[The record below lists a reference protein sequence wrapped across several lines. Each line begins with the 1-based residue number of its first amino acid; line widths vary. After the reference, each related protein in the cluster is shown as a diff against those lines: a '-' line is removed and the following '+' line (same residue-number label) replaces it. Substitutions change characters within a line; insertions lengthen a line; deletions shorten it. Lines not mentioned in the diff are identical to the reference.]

1 MIEYNFGALQN
12 GSDIRGTAME
22 VPGGNPVNLG
32 DIAAARLA
40 KGFLFWLSGKT
51 GKHPSEITVSIG
63 RDSRITG
70 PELEAAFAYA
80 LIPYGVT
87 VLRAGLASTPAMFM
101 STVFPECRC
110 DGAVMIT
117 ASHLPKERNGFKF
130 FDADGGLNKGDIT
143 DIITFAESD
152 SILGRLMPVNP
163 GNIEDSNLM
172 ELYCTHLRKLIKDG
186 VAAGIAKGGSDEGR
200 QNGESSHRKNKYPDG
215 GCPENECP
223 RDASVNYDKPLSGLK
238 ITVDAGNGAG
248 GFYAREVLEPLGADV
263 SSSQFLEPDGEFPNH
278 APNPEDKAAMASI
291 CSRVKEAG
299 SDLGIIFD
307 TDVDR
312 ASAVDENGNE
322 INRNKI
328 VALAAALIENPSA
341 GTTVVTDSIT
351 SGHLKSFLEDSLNL
365 NHLRFKRGY
374 RNVINKAIEL
384 REEGIDARLAIE
396 TSGHAAY
403 EENFFLDDGA
413 YLATKIVIKAALLH
427 REGKGISSLI
437 SDMVEPAESR
447 EIRFPILA
455 EDFSSY
461 ADKVLAAF
469 EEEGKN
475 MDICTVADPN
485 YEGIRLEFSN
495 PELAGWLLIRKS
507 LHDPIMPLNIE
518 SDVEGGIEKMLNLI
532 KPVLNK
538 FEKLDKTVF

>member
-12 GSDIRGTAME
+12 GSDICGVAME
-22 VPGGNPVNLG
+22 VPGGKAVNLG
-32 DIAAARLA
+32 DVATARIA
-40 KGFLFWLSGKT
+40 KGFLFWLSNKT
-51 GKHPSEITVSIG
+51 GKKPSEITVSIG
-63 RDSRITG
+63 RDSRLTG

-101 STVFPECRC
+101 STVFNECRC

-152 SILGRLMPVNP
+152 SILGRLMPVTP
-163 GNIEDSNLM
+163 GSIEDSNLM
-172 ELYCTHLRKLIKDG
+172 ELYCAHLRKLITDG
-186 VAAGIAKGGSDEGR
+186 VGS
-200 QNGESSHRKNKYPDG
+200 GET
-215 GCPENECP
+215 
-223 RDASVNYDKPLSGLK
+223 PLSGLK
-238 ITVDAGNGAG
+238 ITVDAGNGGG
-248 GFYAREVLEPLGADV
+248 GFFARNVLEPLGADV

-299 SDLGIIFD
+299 SDLGLIFD

-312 ASAVDENGNE
+312 ASAVDENGCE

-351 SGHLKSFLEDSLNL
+351 SGHLKDFLESTLNL
-365 NHLRFKRGY
+365 KHLRFRRGY
-374 RNVINKAIEL
+374 RNVINKAMEL

-403 EENFFLDDGA
+403 EENYFLDDGA
-413 YLATKIVIKAALLH
+413 YLATKIVIKTALLH
-427 REGKGISSLI
+427 KDGKGISSLI
-437 SDMVEPAESR
+437 ADMAEPAESR
-447 EIRFPILA
+447 EIRFPILTD
-455 EDFSSY
+455 DFSPY

-469 EEEGKN
+469 EEAGN
-475 MDICTVADPN
+475 SIDRCSLASPN
-485 YEGIRLEFSN
+485 YEGIRLEFTD
-495 PELAGWLLIRKS
+495 PEIAGWLLIRKS
-507 LHDPIMPLNIE
+507 LHDPIMPLNLE
-518 SDVEGGIEKMLNLI
+518 SDVSGGVDKMLALI
-532 KPVLNK
+532 KPVLDR
-538 FEKLDKTVF
+538 FEKLDKSVL

>member
-12 GSDIRGTAME
+12 GSDIRGVAME
-22 VPGGNPVNLG
+22 VPGGKPVNLG
-32 DIAAARLA
+32 DVATARLA
-40 KGFLFWLSGKT
+40 KGFLFWLSNKT
-51 GKHPSEITVSIG
+51 GKKPSEITVSIG
-63 RDSRITG
+63 RDSRVTG

-101 STVFPECRC
+101 STVFDQCRC

-163 GNIEDSNLM
+163 GSIEDSNLM
-172 ELYCTHLRKLIKDG
+172 ELYCAHLRKLITDG
-186 VAAGIAKGGSDEGR
+186 VGS
-200 QNGESSHRKNKYPDG
+200 GET
-215 GCPENECP
+215 
-223 RDASVNYDKPLSGLK
+223 PLSGLK
-238 ITVDAGNGAG
+238 ITVDAGNGGG
-248 GFYAREVLEPLGADV
+248 GFYARNVLEPLGADV

-299 SDLGIIFD
+299 SDLGLIFD

-312 ASAVDENGNE
+312 ASAVDENGCE

-341 GTTVVTDSIT
+341 DTTVVTDSIT
-351 SGHLKSFLEDSLNL
+351 SGHLKDFLESTLNL
-365 NHLRFKRGY
+365 KHLRFRRGY

-403 EENFFLDDGA
+403 EENYFLDDGA
-413 YLATKIVIKAALLH
+413 YLATKIVIKTALLH
-427 REGKGISSLI
+427 REGNGISSLI
-437 SDMVEPAESR
+437 ADMAEPAESR
-447 EIRFPILA
+447 EIRFPILTD
-455 EDFSSY
+455 DFSSY
-461 ADKVLAAF
+461 ADGVLAAF
-469 EEEGKN
+469 EEAGN
-475 MDICTVADPN
+475 SIDGCSLASPN
-485 YEGIRLEFSN
+485 YEGIRLEFTS
-495 PELAGWLLIRKS
+495 PEIAGWLLIRKS
-507 LHDPIMPLNIE
+507 LHDPIMPLNLE
-518 SDVEGGIEKMLNLI
+518 SDVSGGVDKMLALI
-532 KPVLNK
+532 KPVLDR
-538 FEKLDKTVF
+538 FEKLDKSVL

>member
-12 GSDIRGTAME
+12 GSDIRGVAME
-22 VPGGNPVNLG
+22 VPGGKPVNLG
-32 DIAAARLA
+32 DVATARLA
-40 KGFLFWLSGKT
+40 KGFLFWLSNKT
-51 GKHPSEITVSIG
+51 GKKPSEITVSIG
-63 RDSRITG
+63 RDSRLTG

-101 STVFPECRC
+101 STVFDDCRC

-152 SILGRLMPVNP
+152 SILGRLMPVSP
-163 GNIEDSNLM
+163 GSIEDSNLM
-172 ELYCTHLRKLIKDG
+172 ELYCAHLRKLITDG
-186 VAAGIAKGGSDEGR
+186 VGS
-200 QNGESSHRKNKYPDG
+200 GET
-215 GCPENECP
+215 
-223 RDASVNYDKPLSGLK
+223 PLSGLK
-238 ITVDAGNGAG
+238 ITVDAGNGGG
-248 GFYAREVLEPLGADV
+248 GFFARNVLEPLGADV

-291 CSRVKEAG
+291 CSRVKEAE
-299 SDLGIIFD
+299 SDLGLIFD

-312 ASAVDENGNE
+312 ASAVDENGCE

-351 SGHLKSFLEDSLNL
+351 SGHLKNFLESTLNL
-365 NHLRFKRGY
+365 KHLRFRRGY

-403 EENFFLDDGA
+403 EENYFLDDGA
-413 YLATKIVIKAALLH
+413 YLATKIVIKTALLH
-427 REGKGISSLI
+427 KEGKGISSLI
-437 SDMVEPAESR
+437 TDMAEPAEKG
-447 EIRFPILA
+447 
-455 EDFSSY
+455 
-461 ADKVLAAF
+461 DKVPDSHRRFFVLCRQ
-469 EEEGKN
+469 GS
-475 MDICTVADPN
+475 
-485 YEGIRLEFSN
+485 YRL
-495 PELAGWLLIRKS
+495 
-507 LHDPIMPLNIE
+507 
-518 SDVEGGIEKMLNLI
+518 
-532 KPVLNK
+532 
-538 FEKLDKTVF
+538 

>member
-12 GSDIRGTAME
+12 GSDIRGVAME
-22 VPGGNPVNLG
+22 VPGGKHVNLG
-32 DIAAARLA
+32 DVATARLA
-40 KGFLFWLSGKT
+40 KGFLFWLSNKT
-51 GKHPSEITVSIG
+51 GKKPSEITVSIG
-63 RDSRITG
+63 RDSRLTG

-101 STVFPECRC
+101 STVFDECRC

-152 SILGRLMPVNP
+152 SILGRLMPVSP
-163 GNIEDSNLM
+163 GSIEDSNLM
-172 ELYCTHLRKLIKDG
+172 ELYCAHLRKLITDG
-186 VAAGIAKGGSDEGR
+186 VGS
-200 QNGESSHRKNKYPDG
+200 GET
-215 GCPENECP
+215 
-223 RDASVNYDKPLSGLK
+223 PLSGLK
-238 ITVDAGNGAG
+238 ITVDAGNGGG
-248 GFYAREVLEPLGADV
+248 GFFARNVLEPLGADV

-299 SDLGIIFD
+299 SDLGLIFD

-312 ASAVDENGNE
+312 ASAVDENGCE

-341 GTTVVTDSIT
+341 DTTVVTDSIT
-351 SGHLKSFLEDSLNL
+351 SGHLKDFLESTLNL
-365 NHLRFKRGY
+365 KHLRFRRGY

-403 EENFFLDDGA
+403 EENYFLDDGA
-413 YLATKIVIKAALLH
+413 YLATKIVIKTALLH
-427 REGKGISSLI
+427 KDGKGISSLI
-437 SDMVEPAESR
+437 ADMAETETTPNVVTKYLGQFYYEVLEPA
-447 EIRFPILA
+447 
-455 EDFSSY
+455 
-461 ADKVLAAF
+461 
-469 EEEGKN
+469 
-475 MDICTVADPN
+475 
-485 YEGIRLEFSN
+485 
-495 PELAGWLLIRKS
+495 
-507 LHDPIMPLNIE
+507 
-518 SDVEGGIEKMLNLI
+518 GIEYRTKRTGQSRLI
-532 KPVLNK
+532 KFIRRDGGDAN
-538 FEKLDKTVF
+538 DGNITV